1 MKIIFLVPE
10 QTETKNIMF
19 EFDDETYMDDSVYE
33 NFDSSAFLTRICQK
47 TVSEGLHKEHAR
59 DFKIFTDYL
68 QSKSTSELLS
78 MYDDAK
84 SQCEL
89 AR

>member
-1 MKIIFLVPE
+1 VPE
-10 QTETKNIMF
+10 QTETRNIVF

-33 NFDSSAFLTRICQK
+33 NFDVSAYLTRICQK

-59 DFKIFTDYL
+59 DFKILTDFL
-68 QSKSTSELLS
+68 QLKSTSELIS
-78 MYDDAK
+78 MYDNAK